1 MSTSWALTLAWGG
14 LTGWGAA
21 ALLRRSAGPPRRP
34 ASREA
39 GAGPARQGDVPGRHR
54 EPVRRRT
61 VGIAATVTI
70 IVAAAIVLGP
80 LPALVGT
87 GVGEL
92 WRRSRPIVR
101 ARRRRRCV
109 EAEIPEM
116 IELLVLTVRAG
127 MTLHQTIRLLACSA
141 PPTVRPGF
149 GAVVHRLDR
158 GASLADALGALPDT
172 LGRSAL
178 PLVDALG
185 PADRYG
191 LPLGPALEQLAGEAQ
206 RVRRQ
211 LDEAAARRLPVQMSF
226 PLVTCT
232 LPAFVLLA
240 LAPALLAAMSSLG
253 SDAW

>member
-1 MSTSWALTLAWGG
+1 
-14 LTGWGAA
+14 
-21 ALLRRSAGPPRRP
+21 
-34 ASREA
+34 
-39 GAGPARQGDVPGRHR
+39 
-54 EPVRRRT
+54 
-61 VGIAATVTI
+61 
-70 IVAAAIVLGP
+70 
-80 LPALVGT
+80 
-87 GVGEL
+87 
-92 WRRSRPIVR
+92 
-101 ARRRRRCV
+101 
-109 EAEIPEM
+109 M

-191 LPLGPALEQLAGEAQ
+191 LPLGPALEQLARDAQ